1 MPRYLAKYYF
11 WIRLWSAWLL
21 EPGHWTLAL
30 GLRLL
35 SSAFLIRLSDLD
47 WKYSTDFP
55 GFMVCRL
62 QSGISQPPQSH
73 KSIPYN
79 RALSLSLSLTHF
91 VSLEKPDIYLL
102 KCQIIKFK
110 RWTGGVAQQQSIC
123 LASVKSWIQTPVH
136 KDCQHQMLV
145 QMWSKCNFHIL
156 LRECKMTQPFW
167 EKVK

>member
-1 MPRYLAKYYF
+1 MPTWLNNGMPRYLAKYYF

-79 RALSLSLSLTHF
+79 RALSLSLSLSH
-91 VSLEKPDIYLL
+91 SLCFSGETWHLS
-102 KCQIIKFK
+102 IKMPNNKIQKMDWRCSSAAEHLPSK
-110 RWTGGVAQQQSIC
+110 REVLNSNPSPQRLS
-123 LASVKSWIQTPVH
+123 TPNVGA
-136 KDCQHQMLV
+136 DVEQV
-145 QMWSKCNFHIL
+145 
-156 LRECKMTQPFW
+156 
-167 EKVK
+167 